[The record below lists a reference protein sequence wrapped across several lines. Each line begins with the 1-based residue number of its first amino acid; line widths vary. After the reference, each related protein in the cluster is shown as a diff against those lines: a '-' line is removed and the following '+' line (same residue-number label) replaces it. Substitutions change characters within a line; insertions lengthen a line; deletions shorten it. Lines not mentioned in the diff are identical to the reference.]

1 MQKTSHKALLF
12 TVKSEWFEHK
22 GNMHR
27 YFPFEHIYM
36 QVLSAGAS
44 DLSQKLGHNTFQTHK
59 IIIME
64 NPKWTF
70 WPAQYYL
77 LVN

>member
-1 MQKTSHKALLF
+1 
-12 TVKSEWFEHK
+12 
-22 GNMHR
+22 MHR

-59 IIIME
+59 IMTLMRLKNKLSLEIISE
-64 NPKWTF
+64 PRLNQWEINQSIHRLF
-70 WPAQYYL
+70 VRPART
-77 LVN
+77 

>member
-1 MQKTSHKALLF
+1 
-12 TVKSEWFEHK
+12 
-22 GNMHR
+22 MHR

-59 IIIME
+59 II
-64 NPKWTF
+64 TF
-70 WPAQYYL
+70 MRLKNKLSLEIISEPRLNQWEINQSILRLFVRP
-77 LVN
+77 VRT